1 MNQSI
6 QQIKRVYFL
15 VTALRWLAVGLV
27 VPIFVLFMQ
36 SRGINLMQVGIIM
49 GLYSVTVVLL
59 ELPTGGLAD
68 AIGRKKV
75 TLLAQAVNILAD
87 LMIFFSFSFW
97 GFLLGMTFMGI
108 SRALNSGALDAWYV
122 DSLQTADPAIDLQ
135 PALAQA
141 ETVILL
147 ALGIGTLTGGALPT
161 LFRSL
166 PAGENTLISPLS
178 TTMLASLLIQ
188 FVLLAIIAKAVH
200 EPPREGADHANW
212 RSAFSSV
219 PAIVVDALALTRR
232 NRSLPLLMG
241 ATLIGGFTLAGVE
254 TFWQP
259 HFASLLGGSAE
270 KSWLFGLVMAVSFL
284 AGVGGNML
292 SIPLSKRLDHHYAL
306 VAGLARA
313 LQSIALFAMALLQ
326 PLIAFAGSF
335 WTFYLGNALNS
346 SPHATLVN
354 REIPAERRSAML
366 STQSLASYAGSF
378 LGSTLLGAVAQYSTI
393 SNAWILAGFVSM
405 VSLVLYAGVARQRP
419 KIGNEHDESV
429 PLPESS

>member
-6 QQIKRVYFL
+6 QHIKRVYFL
-15 VTALRWLAVGLV
+15 VTGLRWLAVGLV

-36 SRGINLMQVGIIM
+36 SRGINLVQVGIIM
-49 GLYSVTVVLL
+49 GFYSVTVVLL

-68 AIGRKKV
+68 ALGRKKV
-75 TLLAQAVNILAD
+75 TLIAHSIDILAG
-87 LMIFFSFSFW
+87 LIMLFSFSFW
-97 GFLLGMTFMGI
+97 GFLLGMTFMGVA
-108 SRALNSGALDAWYV
+108 RALNSGALDAWYV
-122 DSLQTADPAIDLQ
+122 DSLQMADPEIDLQ

-141 ETVILL
+141 ETILLL

-161 LFRSL
+161 IFS
-166 PAGENTLISPLS
+166 TLWAAESSFIGPLS

-188 FVLLAIIAKAVH
+188 LLLLVIIAKAVH
-200 EPPREGADHANW
+200 EMPLEGAAQANW
-212 RSAFSSV
+212 QSAFSSV
-219 PAIVVDALALTRR
+219 PTIVVNALTLTRQ
-232 NRSLPLLMG
+232 NLSLPLLMG

-259 HFASLLGGSAE
+259 HFANLLGATAE

-292 SIPLSKRLDHHYAL
+292 SIPLSKRLNHHYAL

-313 LQSIALFAMALLQ
+313 LQSIALLTMALFQ
-326 PLIAFAGSF
+326 PLIAFAGGF
-335 WTFYLGNALNS
+335 WAFYLGNALNS

-354 REIPAERRSAML
+354 REIPADRRSAML

-378 LGSTLLGAVAQYSTI
+378 LGSTLLGAIAQYSTI

-405 VSLVLYAGVARQRP
+405 VSLVFYAGVARQQSH
-419 KIGNEHDESV
+419 IGKDHDESV
-429 PLPESS
+429 PFPESS